1 MNVKLFHL
9 SKKLIYSIFF
19 TVQKMQVPEGS
30 LLVIPNNFPA
40 KLWHVVNNPDIAAI
54 VWESQGEV
62 IIIDKDVIEKQVL
75 SPSDIAMNRC
85 QAFGAMTFLS
95 FIRKL
100 YAYGFKKA
108 RYPPT
113 IQPNIYQF
121 FHPNFKKDKPEL
133 LSLVSR
139 NLPKYRRIHQSDLKL
154 NIMSEEKRTEKKD
167 VCVQC
172 DDGEENF
179 PEGEYSL

>member
-1 MNVKLFHL
+1 
-9 SKKLIYSIFF
+9 
-19 TVQKMQVPEGS
+19 MQVQEGS

-40 KLWHVVNNPDIAAI
+40 KLWHVVNNPDVAAI

-75 SPSDIAMNRC
+75 SPSDMTLNSC
-85 QAFGAMTFLS
+85 QSFGAMTFLS

-139 NLPKYRRIHQSDLKL
+139 NLPKYRRIHQSDLKSSIL
-154 NIMSEEKRTEKKD
+154 PEEKRIEKKD
-167 VCVQC
+167 VCIQC
-172 DDGEENF
+172 DDDEENLS
-179 PEGEYSL
+179 EGKCSPLQCG

>member
-1 MNVKLFHL
+1 
-9 SKKLIYSIFF
+9 
-19 TVQKMQVPEGS
+19 MQVQEGS
-30 LLVIPNNFPA
+30 LLVLPNIFPV
-40 KLWHVVNNPDIAAI
+40 KLWHVVNNPDISAI

-62 IIIDKDVIEKQVL
+62 IIIDKDLIEKQVL
-75 SPSDIAMNRC
+75 SPSNLTMNQC
-85 QAFGAMTFLS
+85 NVFGAMTFLS

-108 RYPPT
+108 RYSPT

-139 NLPKYRRIHQSDLKL
+139 NFPKYRRIHQVRLKS
-154 NIMSEEKRTEKKD
+154 NILSEKIEKKD
-167 VCVQC
+167 MCVQC
-172 DDGEENF
+172 EDGEETF
-179 PEGEYSL
+179 SKGKRSPLKWRQIVQECD